1 MKSLEWVD
9 HTYVVKHKS
18 EDPTTLRAMY
28 YPNLRQYGDSKQ
40 VTGGPPKDK
49 KSVYRNVLLFAQ
61 RYAKRAAISMGIYLL
76 TFVPY
81 IGP

>member
-1 MKSLEWVD
+1 
-9 HTYVVKHKS
+9 
-18 EDPTTLRAMY
+18 MY
-28 YPNLRQYGDSKQ
+28 YLNLNRYGGSEQ

-49 KSVYRNVLLFAQ
+49 KSVYRNVFLFVQ
-61 RYAKRAAISMGIYLL
+61 RYAKRAATSMGIYLL